1 MSFVIPSKLLA
12 LSLATTLLTA
22 CGGHHMMHHGNLT
35 PVESISVSGSGE
47 VQAVPDRFK
56 VRAVASREGSEIN
69 ALKQAVDQEVS
80 AVLTLARELGI
91 DERQV
96 RAATMSVQP
105 QWQWEPERK
114 LIGYRV
120 SRDIDV
126 TADGLD
132 AYAQLLEGMTRI
144 GLGEVNPAGSEIR
157 DREAVEQQA
166 LAAAV
171 ANARERATVLAQ
183 AAGRKLGSV
192 IAIQAQEGTQHIPVM
207 MMEARAAA
215 PKDSSWT
222 AGQTDLRQQVQV
234 QFRLD

>member
-1 MSFVIPSKLLA
+1 MPQAIPSKLLA
-12 LSLATTLLTA
+12 LSLTTLLLTG
-22 CGGHHMMHHGNLT
+22 CGGHRLMHT
-35 PVESISVSGSGE
+35 SMVPVESISVSGSGE

-80 AVLTLARELGI
+80 AVLTLARELGF

-114 LIGYRV
+114 LVGYRV

-126 TADGLD
+126 TADGLE
-132 AYAQLLEGMTRI
+132 AYAHLLEGMTRI
-144 GLGEVNPAGSEIR
+144 GLGEVHPAGSEIR
-157 DREAVEQQA
+157 DREAIEQQA

-171 ANARERATVLAQ
+171 ANARARASVLAE

-192 IAIQAQEGTQHIPVM
+192 IAIQAQEGSQHVPVM
-207 MMEARAAA
+207 MMEARVTSA
-215 PKDSSWT
+215 KDSSWT
-222 AGQTDLRQQVQV
+222 PGQTDVRQQVQV